1 MAYRDDDVRVIVYAD
16 KLQSFIKEAV
26 YEKLFE
32 NSAHSVIR
40 NVIESFAPDSVKEKF
55 NYLENPSFDETQEIM
70 RGIVF
75 SR

>member
-1 MAYRDDDVRVIVYAD
+1 MVHSD
-16 KLQSFIKEAV
+16 KLQTFIKESV
-26 YEKLFE
+26 YEKLFD

-40 NVIESFAPDSVKEKF
+40 NIVETFGPESAKEKF
-55 NYLENPSFDETQEIM
+55 NYLENPTLPETQEIM